1 MMEEYVEVS
10 REEATPELQIV
21 AIQEERVETRTE
33 IGQQQEESRKRKR
46 NEDEEET
53 KQGKDLEIDD
63 FVSKRE
69 LVVMEQTLCIRIS
82 SGKEVLTSSN
92 HHLER

>member
-46 NEDEEET
+46 NADEEET